1 MNEQG
6 SYKNA
11 KGVFPWK
18 EGDEPSEITI
28 RRLRDGNTPQWIFVE
43 QWLPPVGQV
52 VKATDGQYI
61 IESHVMLDGDWS
73 FTYWTNSKDDAGP
86 VIAWLYEPP
95 IEMPKPPT
103 AEDHEQWLEQRKV
116 IP

>member
-1 MNEQG
+1 MMDERG
-6 SYKNA
+6 FYKNA
-11 KGVFPWK
+11 KCVFPWQH
-18 EGDEPSEITI
+18 GDELAEITI
-28 RRLRDGNTPQWIFVE
+28 RQLRDSNQVEWVYVE

-61 IESHVMLDGDWS
+61 IESHVILGDWS
-73 FTYWTNSKDDAGP
+73 FTYWINGKDDAGP

-103 AEDHEQWLEQRKV
+103 IAEHDEWLEQRKV
-116 IP
+116 T